1 MGSGISFSSSAN
13 PLRAACTSRSEA
25 ALARA
30 GSCESCSSNCAG
42 TACRHVFGIGRSE
55 LADSAALAKTKEA
68 LKHLMPVEQ
77 LEGVRARRSAMGK
90 L

>member
-1 MGSGISFSSSAN
+1 
-13 PLRAACTSRSEA
+13 
-25 ALARA
+25 
-30 GSCESCSSNCAG
+30 
-42 TACRHVFGIGRSE
+42 
-55 LADSAALAKTKEA
+55 LADPAALAKTKEA